1 MKLYMHIGTALNA
14 NYLLLIIKKELI
26 KVTLNN

>member
-26 KVTLNN
+26 